1 MLGRLYGK
9 YWNLIPI
16 KFSKEFF
23 LESAEFMFKNN
34 KFILLEEMVNKVIS
48 TITDTQF
55 ASPDANLSVGFLEEK
70 VLFLVELPK

>member
-1 MLGRLYGK
+1 
-9 YWNLIPI
+9 
-16 KFSKEFF
+16 
-23 LESAEFMFKNN
+23 MFKNN